1 MIAQT
6 ERLMD
11 FWRENLP
18 NPILTVCLADWVEDF
33 DATLA
38 RVLDHIGLPF
48 DPGCADFHKSD
59 APVKTA
65 SKHQVREPIN
75 ARGLGRWKRHAPELA
90 PLIAAL
96 EEAGALAGWDT
107 PTVALSPEE
116 GERASVFERRL
127 KAKLRA
133 PKQFDTG

>member
-18 NPILTVCLADWVEDF
+18 NPILTIRLADWVEDF
-33 DATLA
+33 DATLS

-48 DPGCADFHKSD
+48 DPGCAEFYKSD

-65 SKHQVREPIN
+65 SKYQVREPIN
-75 ARGLGRWKRHAPELA
+75 ARGLGRWKRFSGELA
-90 PLIAAL
+90 PLIAEL
-96 EEAGALAGWDT
+96 EEAGSLVDW
-107 PTVALSPEE
+107 EE
-116 GERASVFERRL
+116 PADGPPRHPGARAR
-127 KAKLRA
+127 
-133 PKQFDTG
+133 